1 MIFDMNL
8 LVLVVVTLVVG
19 VVGLC
24 LVPGPRAV
32 AVEVQD

>member
-1 MIFDMNL
+1 MNFDMNMF
-8 LVLVVVTLVVG
+8 VLVVVTLMVG

-32 AVEVQD
+32 AVEVQA

>member
-1 MIFDMNL
+1 MIFDTNM
-8 LVLVVVTLVVG
+8 LVLVIVTFVVG

-32 AVEVQD
+32 AVEVQE

>member
-1 MIFDMNL
+1 MIFDMNML
-8 LVLVVVTLVVG
+8 ALVVTLVVG

-32 AVEVQD
+32 AVEVQA

>member
-1 MIFDMNL
+1 MIFELNML
-8 LVLVVVTLVVG
+8 ALVVTLVVG

-32 AVEVQD
+32 AVEVQA

>member
-1 MIFDMNL
+1 MIFVSNML
-8 LVLVVVTLVVG
+8 ALFVVTFLVG